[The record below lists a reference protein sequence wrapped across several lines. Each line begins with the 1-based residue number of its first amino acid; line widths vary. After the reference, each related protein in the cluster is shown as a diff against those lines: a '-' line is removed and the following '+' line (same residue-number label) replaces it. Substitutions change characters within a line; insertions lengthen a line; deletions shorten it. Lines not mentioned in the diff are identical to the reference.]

1 MMADSIIKR
10 GNSFVSSIIK
20 NHTEMEASLSM
31 DKQNMEN
38 LAESSKRLS
47 KFTDSTM
54 SEYYQFVKN
63 DLLKQLTRTEIEGI
77 FFRISPSVL

>member
-1 MMADSIIKR
+1 MMADSFIKQ
-10 GNSFVSSIIK
+10 GNSFVSRMVK

-31 DKQNMEN
+31 DKLNMEN

-54 SEYYQFVKN
+54 SDYQQFVKN
-63 DLLKQLTRTEIEGI
+63 DLLKKLARTEGEGI
-77 FFRISPSVL
+77 FVCFASLL